1 MMRYMIAEASKHLV
15 VPVLLVSACSQ
26 SRLPFRRGLF
36 ARPRTSDSQACEAD
50 MSGSPVATAAESIL
64 CERGLG

>member
-1 MMRYMIAEASKHLV
+1 MMRYMIAEAQKHLV

-36 ARPRTSDSQACEAD
+36 APPPNQ
-50 MSGSPVATAAESIL
+50 
-64 CERGLG
+64 